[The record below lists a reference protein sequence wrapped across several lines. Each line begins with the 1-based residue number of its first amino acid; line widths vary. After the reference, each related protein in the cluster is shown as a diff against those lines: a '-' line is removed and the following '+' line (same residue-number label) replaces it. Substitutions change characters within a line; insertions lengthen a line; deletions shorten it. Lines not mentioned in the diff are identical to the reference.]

1 MSFSTLS
8 TLSKPSLLQKFQL
21 AWPWPF
27 PNLHLHLLPKSL
39 PFWLG
44 GYCRN
49 SSEFKVMKAWMQV
62 QVDTVDTRIM
72 SDCCQSCKLIPS
84 GIAAATSCRE
94 TVILVSLVY
103 HLYLKRLSCLPTS
116 RRRHKDS
123 SLRLTMALL
132 WQLNLSHAARCKP
145 SNSDAKVS
153 VWASAGSQQG
163 SQLDRAC
170 LHVFFSST

>member
-1 MSFSTLS
+1 MALAFQNPPGNPCQQGGAKSSENARTASQRFMVIHVKNCSTSSPGRCYMSFSMPS
-8 TLSKPSLLQKFQL
+8 TLKSKPSLLHKFQL

-49 SSEFKVMKAWMQV
+49 SSDFQVMKAWMQV
-62 QVDTVDTRIM
+62 QVDTRFM

-94 TVILVSLVY
+94 AVILVSLD
-103 HLYLKRLSCLPTS
+103 T
-116 RRRHKDS
+116 
-123 SLRLTMALL
+123 
-132 WQLNLSHAARCKP
+132 
-145 SNSDAKVS
+145 
-153 VWASAGSQQG
+153 
-163 SQLDRAC
+163 
-170 LHVFFSST
+170 

>member
-1 MSFSTLS
+1 MIVHKKLQHFITRAVLHVIFYALS
-8 TLSKPSLLQKFQL
+8 LSKPSLLQKFQL

-49 SSEFKVMKAWMQV
+49 SSDFNVMKAWMQV

-94 TVILVSLVY
+94 TVILVSLVPE
-103 HLYLKRLSCLPTS
+103 RT
-116 RRRHKDS
+116 
-123 SLRLTMALL
+123 
-132 WQLNLSHAARCKP
+132 
-145 SNSDAKVS
+145 
-153 VWASAGSQQG
+153 
-163 SQLDRAC
+163 
-170 LHVFFSST
+170 

>member
-1 MSFSTLS
+1 MALALQDPPGNPCQQGGAKSSENAQTASQRFMVVHVKNYSTSSQGQFYMSFSMLSTLS

-27 PNLHLHLLPKSL
+27 PDLHLHLLPKSL

-49 SSEFKVMKAWMQV
+49 SSDFNVMKAWMQV
-62 QVDTVDTRIM
+62 QVDTVDTRIIYM

-94 TVILVSLVY
+94 TVILVSLVPE
-103 HLYLKRLSCLPTS
+103 KT
-116 RRRHKDS
+116 
-123 SLRLTMALL
+123 
-132 WQLNLSHAARCKP
+132 
-145 SNSDAKVS
+145 
-153 VWASAGSQQG
+153 
-163 SQLDRAC
+163 
-170 LHVFFSST
+170 